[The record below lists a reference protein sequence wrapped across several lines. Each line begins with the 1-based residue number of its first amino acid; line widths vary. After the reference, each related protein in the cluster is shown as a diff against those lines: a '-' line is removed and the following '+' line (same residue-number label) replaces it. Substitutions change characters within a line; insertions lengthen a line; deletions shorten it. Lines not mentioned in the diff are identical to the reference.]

1 MSTRKKCKLVHSESL
16 TSLASSAADKP
27 INWSLCALCQEPSN
41 KPLNCPAKSKRTDNG
56 DGYVSLG
63 DNLESFLRLGKRP
76 LPTDIARLEEGDG
89 IGSTL
94 AQWHTCRLQCST
106 SRLARAEAT
115 ALPPSASSDA
125 SEGLPYMLRQAECTN
140 PPKEND
146 CFFCGEVGTEATP
159 LHEAMTPRI
168 TQRVRQCALKLQD
181 RNLIAQLSYCD
192 LVAQEAKYHAGQLPG
207 QIVQQENRG
216 G

>member
-1 MSTRKKCKLVHSESL
+1 M
-16 TSLASSAADKP
+16 
-27 INWSLCALCQEPSN
+27 CQEPSN
-41 KPLNCPAKSKRTDNG
+41 KPLNCPAKSKRTGNG
-56 DGYVSLG
+56 AGCVSLG

-76 LPTDIARLEEGDG
+76 LPIDIARLEEGDG
-89 IGSTL
+89 TGSTL
-94 AQWHTCRLQCST
+94 AQWHTSCRLQCST

-146 CFFCGEVGTEATP
+146 CFFCGEVGTEVTP
-159 LHEAMTPRI
+159 LHEVITPRI

-181 RNLIAQLSYCD
+181 
-192 LVAQEAKYHAGQLPG
+192 GT
-207 QIVQQENRG
+207 
-216 G
+216 